1 MERYFLIREVMKYV
15 KKIFIGLVILLLLV
29 VAGMYASGYGY
40 IIKAVCIIYGSGH
53 KTAFLSDYEKFD
65 NRTVSKG
72 TESQPWALHKSYNRI
87 KPTKDLER
95 LHEKYK
101 SVAFLIFK
109 NDSIWHEQYFDGYS
123 EKSKS
128 NSFSMAKSYVSA
140 LLGKAILDG
149 YIKSLDQP
157 VAEFLP
163 EFSEGLASKLTV
175 GDLASMASGS
185 DWDESYYS
193 PFSITTQAYF
203 DTDLR
208 EVMQR
213 VKIIEEPGKKY
224 VYQSGNTQLLAMIL
238 EKATNKTLSD
248 YLSESIWKPLG
259 AESDALWQ
267 VDSDTNGMEKAYCC
281 IASNARDF
289 ARLGKLYHNYGK
301 WNGQQVLDSVFVAK
315 SIQPRFPESPE
326 YGYGM
331 WLLTH
336 NGRKF
341 FMMRGHLGQYV
352 IVQPED
358 NIMIVRLGH
367 LKGIEEE
374 GGDPFTEDIYG
385 YIDETYKMLENNAQ

>member
-1 MERYFLIREVMKYV
+1 MRYFKRF
-15 KKIFIGLVILLLLV
+15 FIGLIVILLLV
-29 VAGMYASGYGY
+29 VGGMYISGYGY
-40 IIKAVCIIYGSGH
+40 ILKAVYVIYGSGH

-65 NRTVSKG
+65 NRTVGKG
-72 TESQPWALHKSYNRI
+72 GESQPWALHKDYNKT
-87 KPTKDLER
+87 KPTKDLEN
-95 LHEKYK
+95 LHKKYE

-109 NDSIWHEQYFDGYS
+109 NDSIWNEQYFEGYS

-140 LLGKAILDG
+140 LLGKSIYDG
-149 YIKSLDQP
+149 YIKSLEQP
-157 VAEFLP
+157 VSDYLP

-203 DTDLR
+203 DTNLR
-208 EVMQR
+208 EVMGR
-213 VKIIEEPGKKY
+213 MKIVEEPGKRY
-224 VYQSGNTQLLAMIL
+224 VYQSGNTQLLAMVI
-238 EKATNKTLSD
+238 EKATGKTLSD
-248 YLSESIWKPLG
+248 YLSQSIWKPLG
-259 AESDALWQ
+259 SESDALWQ
-267 VDSDTNGMEKAYCC
+267 VDSETNGIEKAYCC

-289 ARLGKLYHNYGK
+289 ARLGKLYRDYGK
-301 WNGQQVLDSVFVAK
+301 WNGQQVLDSAFVAK

-367 LKGIEEE
+367 LKGVEEE